1 MRGHSD
7 YSVPTCDIFN
17 DDRPGPDDSV
27 VTDRYALAYGRT
39 GTDVRSLTHMN
50 SAAKLRSGSQ
60 MNMITNTAV
69 MLHDG
74 SSVNQHVDAELRPR
88 VNEGSRTE
96 LTTRTAAPAI
106 HAATPEEPRATR
118 SARTSSSTKSA
129 P

>member
-17 DDRPGPDDSV
+17 DDGPGPDDSV

-50 SAAKLRSGSQ
+50 SAAKFRSGSQ
-60 MNMITNTAV
+60 MSMITNTAI

-88 VNEGSRTE
+88 R
-96 LTTRTAAPAI
+96 
-106 HAATPEEPRATR
+106 
-118 SARTSSSTKSA
+118 
-129 P
+129 